1 MTDLLRED
9 DKGDAVSEPGR
20 EAGSEAIGRN
30 LLTDLVNE
38 LAAAPSGVSF
48 IATSL
53 DRLLETF
60 NLLEAR
66 AVINDPV
73 LGLQLFNAG
82 RRPLD
87 LDEMPSAVIAR
98 GTGIHTEPTMIDATD
113 DIDAIA
119 KLCEVALRL
128 DRLHYESLHDPL
140 TGLYNRRGF
149 DEHLGAAISRS
160 VRYGWSF
167 GLVII
172 DLDGFKA
179 INDRLGH
186 QGGDAVLRQVGE
198 QLRQGLRSGD
208 IAARVGGDE
217 FALLL
222 HIEGPSSLES
232 ILERLHGT
240 GGFGEAGEVAWTA
253 GLAMCPDEAAT
264 VDDLYRV
271 ADQRLYEAKASGDDH
286 SNGKGTARSAVKASD
301 DH

>member
-1 MTDLLRED
+1 VAEPRR
-9 DKGDAVSEPGR
+9 DATADARARS
-20 EAGSEAIGRN
+20 

-38 LAAAPSGVSF
+38 LAVSPSGVSF
-48 IATSL
+48 IATCL
-53 DRLLETF
+53 DRLIETWD
-60 NLLEAR
+60 LREAR
-66 AVINDPV
+66 AVLNDPV

-87 LDEMPSAVIAR
+87 LGEMPSKLLAR
-98 GTGIHTEPTMIDATD
+98 GPGIHTEPTMVDEADEFDAVG
-113 DIDAIA
+113 

-149 DEHLGAAISRS
+149 DEQLGAAISRS

-167 GLVII
+167 GLVLL

-198 QLRQGLRSGD
+198 ALRHGMRSGD

-222 HIEGPSSLES
+222 HIDGPSSLDA
-232 ILERLHGT
+232 ILERLHGA
-240 GGFGEAGEVAWTA
+240 GGFSEADDVGWTA
-253 GLAMCPDEAAT
+253 GLAMCPDEAST

-271 ADQRLYEAKASGDDH
+271 ADQRLYEAKAASANA
-286 SNGKGTARSAVKASD
+286 SSPAR
-301 DH
+301 

>member
-1 MTDLLRED
+1 VA
-9 DKGDAVSEPGR
+9 KSEPRGR
-20 EAGSEAIGRN
+20 A

-38 LAAAPSGVSF
+38 LSVAPSGVSF
-48 IATSL
+48 IATCL
-53 DRLLETF
+53 DRLIEAW
-60 NLLEAR
+60 NLLEAW

-82 RRPLD
+82 RRPLS
-87 LDEMPSAVIAR
+87 LDQMPSVKLAR
-98 GTGIHTEPTMIDATD
+98 GTGIHTEPTMLDEAD
-113 DIDAIA
+113 DVDAIA
-119 KLCEVALRL
+119 RLCEVALRL

-160 VRYGWSF
+160 VRYGWNF
-167 GLVII
+167 GLVIL

-222 HIEGPSSLES
+222 HIEGPTSIDA

-240 GGFGEAGEVAWTA
+240 AGFGDAGEVAWTA
-253 GLAMCPDEAAT
+253 GLAMCPDEAST

-271 ADQRLYEAKASGDDH
+271 ADQRLYESKATGNKSSDA
-286 SNGKGTARSAVKASD
+286 SAR
-301 DH
+301 

>member
-1 MTDLLRED
+1 VTEHGHPANAESR
-9 DKGDAVSEPGR
+9 GR
-20 EAGSEAIGRN
+20 A
-30 LLTDLVNE
+30 LLTELVND
-38 LAAAPSGVSF
+38 LSSAPSGVSF
-48 IATSL
+48 IATCL
-53 DRLLETF
+53 DRVLETW
-60 NLLEAR
+60 NLLEAH

-82 RRPLD
+82 RRPLE
-87 LDEMPSAVIAR
+87 LDEMPSTMLAR
-98 GTGIHTEPTMIDATD
+98 GAGIHTEPTMLDEAD

-119 KLCEVALRL
+119 KLCELALRL

-179 INDRLGH
+179 INDRIGH

-222 HIEGPSSLES
+222 HIEGPSSLEA
-232 ILERLHGT
+232 ILDRLHGS
-240 GGFGEAGEVAWTA
+240 GGFGDAGDVAWTA
-253 GLAMCPDEAAT
+253 GLAMCPDEAST

-271 ADQRLYEAKASGDDH
+271 ADQRLYEAKAIGNDL
-286 SNGKGTARSAVKASD
+286 TAAKAQQP
-301 DH
+301 

>member
-1 MTDLLRED
+1 MTDLLQGD
-9 DKGDAVSEPGR
+9 DEGGALAEPGR
-20 EAGSEAIGRN
+20 DATVEPRGRA

-38 LAAAPSGVSF
+38 LAVAPSGVSF
-48 IATSL
+48 IATCL
-53 DRLLETF
+53 DRTVEAW
-60 NLLEAR
+60 NLLEAW

-82 RRPLD
+82 RRPLE
-87 LDEMPSAVIAR
+87 LDEMPSTKLAR
-98 GTGIHTEPTMIDATD
+98 GSGIHTEPTIVEEAA

-119 KLCEVALRL
+119 RLCEVALRL

-149 DEHLGAAISRS
+149 DDQLGAAISRS

-179 INDRLGH
+179 INDRIGH

-208 IAARVGGDE
+208 VAARVGGDE
-217 FALLL
+217 FALML
-222 HIEGPSSLES
+222 HIEGPASLET
-232 ILERLHGT
+232 ILGRLHGT
-240 GGFGEAGEVAWTA
+240 GGFGEAGDVEWTA

-264 VDDLYRV
+264 VDDLYKV
-271 ADQRLYEAKASGDDH
+271 ADQRLYEAKAAGA
-286 SNGKGTARSAVKASD
+286 KQTTTEAR
-301 DH
+301 